1 MNIVYTKIEELNGTI
16 KINTDEGKGTEVIM
30 QIPLMPLFSLD
41 LEVEKTS
48 ADNNKKIFVL
58 DDSKTTVMYFKNLL
72 SKQGYSVTIS
82 DNPKEALN
90 QLKNERFDLLISD
103 IEMPLLNGAELVSK
117 LKGCEETKDLPV
129 LIISMLNMDRAK
141 ELFKDTVV
149 DALLS
154 KSELDEKNV
163 LATVKQILKNKA

>member
-1 MNIVYTKIEELNGTI
+1 
-16 KINTDEGKGTEVIM
+16 
-30 QIPLMPLFSLD
+30 MPH
-41 LEVEKTS
+41 
-48 ADNNKKIFVL
+48 
-58 DDSKTTVMYFKNLL
+58 
-72 SKQGYSVTIS
+72 
-82 DNPKEALN
+82 
-90 QLKNERFDLLISD
+90 
-103 IEMPLLNGAELVSK
+103 LNGAELVSK

-141 ELFKDTVV
+141 ELFKDTAV